1 VVSGVHASFQIKINM
16 LALAQLWLGFLF
28 WLGGDLM
35 RYYKD
40 WGVCS
45 REEHDLLAKIY
56 HDQRSNRT
64 KKAKPVDYSIKPPVL
79 KARHSHR

>member
-1 VVSGVHASFQIKINM
+1 
-16 LALAQLWLGFLF
+16 
-28 WLGGDLM
+28 M